1 MIRSILILAAVLIA
15 VTPVNAAKRRT
26 RHMVYRPVTRTVPN
40 VTTRTVTTKANTTK
54 ANTTNTSARTTTT
67 KSADATTSAVTTAA
81 SAKSAS
87 TSSDPEQIK
96 ESPLQMWA
104 EAEAKMMVERRYKG
118 HVRSAPMGTFVG
130 VGFSMS
136 GRVVT
141 CVGSGQLVAQA
152 TLRGPDGFYH
162 VRVWR

>member
-40 VTTRTVTTKANTTK
+40 VTTRTVTTK